1 MVNVLGGVSLMEDE
15 KKLVERNCQDNKMNN
30 EESNNEVTKNVDS
43 LDENVE
49 ALQREIQ
56 ELKDR
61 IEKIKDEREKYKD
74 SLYRLSAKFEHYK
87 EMVEKEKRNIQ
98 FNTKKNIVELFLI
111 PFEKLKISMKY
122 KDDPEFIKAIEMIY
136 KDIINVFKNLN
147 LEFIVPEK
155 GDQFDPFEHE
165 VVEKFET
172 NEVNEYCIYDVQS
185 IGYKLEGEVIKPAR
199 VVVAI
204 KPKDIIEKG
213 CKSQNSEEEE
223 DKEGDQ

>member
-1 MVNVLGGVSLMEDE
+1 MVNVLGGVSLMEDKKEVIE
-15 KKLVERNCQDNKMNN
+15 KNCGNNNMNV
-30 EESNNEVTKNVDS
+30 ESNSNVTKNVDS

-49 ALQREIQ
+49 VLQREIQ

-98 FNTKKNIVELFLI
+98 FSTKKDIVESFLI

-172 NEVNEYCIYDVQS
+172 DEVNEYCIYDVQS

>member
-1 MVNVLGGVSLMEDE
+1 
-15 KKLVERNCQDNKMNN
+15 
-30 EESNNEVTKNVDS
+30 
-43 LDENVE
+43 
-49 ALQREIQ
+49 
-56 ELKDR
+56 
-61 IEKIKDEREKYKD
+61 
-74 SLYRLSAKFEHYK
+74 
-87 EMVEKEKRNIQ
+87 
-98 FNTKKNIVELFLI
+98 
-111 PFEKLKISMKY
+111 MKY

-155 GDQFDPFEHE
+155 GGDQFDPFEHE

>member
-1 MVNVLGGVSLMEDE
+1 MVNVLGGVSLMEDKKEVIE
-15 KKLVERNCQDNKMNN
+15 KNCGKNNMNG
-30 EESNNEVTKNVDS
+30 ESNSNVTKNVDS

-172 NEVNEYCIYDVQS
+172 DEVNEYCIYDVRS

>member
-1 MVNVLGGVSLMEDE
+1 MVNVLGGVSLMEDKKEVIE
-15 KKLVERNCQDNKMNN
+15 KNCGKNNMNG
-30 EESNNEVTKNVDS
+30 ESNSNVTKNVDS

-172 NEVNEYCIYDVQS
+172 DEVNEYCIYDVQS

>member
-1 MVNVLGGVSLMEDE
+1 MVNVLGGVSLMEDKKEVIE
-15 KKLVERNCQDNKMNN
+15 KNCGNNNMNG
-30 EESNNEVTKNVDS
+30 ESNSNVTKNVDS

-204 KPKDIIEKG
+204 KPKDIIENG

>member
-1 MVNVLGGVSLMEDE
+1 MEDKKEVIE
-15 KKLVERNCQDNKMNN
+15 KNCGKNNMNG
-30 EESNNEVTKNVDS
+30 ESNSNVTKNVDS

-172 NEVNEYCIYDVQS
+172 DEVNEYCIYDVQS

>member
-1 MVNVLGGVSLMEDE
+1 MVNVLGGVSLMEDKKEVIE
-15 KKLVERNCQDNKMNN
+15 KNCGKNNMNG
-30 EESNNEVTKNVDS
+30 ESNSNVTKNVDS
-43 LDENVE
+43 LDENIE

-172 NEVNEYCIYDVQS
+172 DEVNEYCIYDVQS

>member
-1 MVNVLGGVSLMEDE
+1 MVNVLGGVSLMEDKKEVIE
-15 KKLVERNCQDNKMNN
+15 KNCGKNNMNG
-30 EESNNEVTKNVDS
+30 ESNSNVTKNVDS

>member
-1 MVNVLGGVSLMEDE
+1 MVNVLGGVSLMEDKKEVIE
-15 KKLVERNCQDNKMNN
+15 KNCGNNNMNG
-30 EESNNEVTKNVDS
+30 ESNSNVTKNVDS
-43 LDENVE
+43 LDENIE

>member
-1 MVNVLGGVSLMEDE
+1 MVNVLGGVSLMEDKKEVIE
-15 KKLVERNCQDNKMNN
+15 KNCGNNNMNG
-30 EESNNEVTKNVDS
+30 ESNSNVTKNVDS

>member
-1 MVNVLGGVSLMEDE
+1 MEDE

-43 LDENVE
+43 LDENIE
-49 ALQREIQ
+49 SLQREIQ
-56 ELKDR
+56 ELKEK
-61 IEKIKDEREKYKD
+61 IEKIEDEREKYKN

-172 NEVNEYCIYDVQS
+172 DEVNEYCIYDVQS

>member
-1 MVNVLGGVSLMEDE
+1 MVNVLGGVSLMEDKKEVIE
-15 KKLVERNCQDNKMNN
+15 KNCGNNNMNG
-30 EESNNEVTKNVDS
+30 ESNSNVTKNVDS

-111 PFEKLKISMKY
+111 PFEKLKISMEY

>member
-1 MVNVLGGVSLMEDE
+1 MVNVLGGVSLMEDKKEVIE
-15 KKLVERNCQDNKMNN
+15 KNCGNNNMNG
-30 EESNNEVTKNVDS
+30 ESNSNVTKNVDS

-172 NEVNEYCIYDVQS
+172 DEVNEYCIYDVQS

>member
-1 MVNVLGGVSLMEDE
+1 MVNVLGGVSLMEDKKEVIE
-15 KKLVERNCQDNKMNN
+15 KNCGNNNMNG
-30 EESNNEVTKNVDS
+30 ESNSNVTKNVDS

-74 SLYRLSAKFEHYK
+74 SLYRLSTKFEHYK

-172 NEVNEYCIYDVQS
+172 DEVNEYCIYDVQS

>member
-1 MVNVLGGVSLMEDE
+1 M
-15 KKLVERNCQDNKMNN
+15 
-30 EESNNEVTKNVDS
+30 
-43 LDENVE
+43 
-49 ALQREIQ
+49 
-56 ELKDR
+56 
-61 IEKIKDEREKYKD
+61 
-74 SLYRLSAKFEHYK
+74 
-87 EMVEKEKRNIQ
+87 
-98 FNTKKNIVELFLI
+98 
-111 PFEKLKISMKY
+111 
-122 KDDPEFIKAIEMIY
+122 
-136 KDIINVFKNLN
+136 
-147 LEFIVPEK
+147 PEK
-155 GDQFDPFEHE
+155 GGDQFDPFEHE